1 MSEISR
7 NSGDPLRELA
17 QATRDFYD
25 HFGYQPTVVNM
36 TMNFQEEA
44 RELIEAAGE
53 DDLDHTAEE
62 AADVFVTAIGLCFA
76 SGVDV
81 DRLIKQ
87 VYVVLA
93 KNEAKTHETHVLHEG
108 KIRRRSSI
116 KQS

>member
-1 MSEISR
+1 MTDSNY
-7 NSGDPLRELA
+7 NSGDSLRDLA

-25 HFGYQPTVVNM
+25 RFGYQPTVENM

-44 RELIEAAGE
+44 RELIEAARE
-53 DDLDHTAEE
+53 HDLDHTAEE

-81 DRLIKQ
+81 DRLMKQ
-87 VYVVLA
+87 VYAVIA
-93 KNEAKTHETHVLHEG
+93 KNDRKTHDTHVLLDG

-116 KQS
+116 SQS

>member
-1 MSEISR
+1 MTTPS
-7 NSGDPLRELA
+7 NNGNDTLRVLA

-25 HFGYQPTVVNM
+25 RFGYQPTVENM

-44 RELIEAAGE
+44 RELVEAAHE

-81 DRLIKQ
+81 DRLMKQ
-87 VYVVLA
+87 VYVVIA
-93 KNEAKTHETHVLHEG
+93 KNDAKNHETHVLHEG

-116 KQS
+116 EQG